1 RGDGIQ
7 LGAAIDASREKRYER
22 VAVSRSGIHH
32 RPAIGCPYGI
42 VSVPFKR
49 EARQGALVQIVDPDV
64 TSRPAGDV
72 HRQFRSIGGETRA
85 VADSAGVCQDLF
97 PSAAV
102 HQGEMVGPGGGDVDQ
117 RPPTEGALALTVPAA
132 HAEADASLQLNQFTV
147 DSSLLHIERDG
158 VQGGSDL
165 DQKLTVGVHD
175 VVNAVGQALNRFPL
189 AGPLVQPFGM
199 TAADV
204 TEGDDGP
211 IWQHGGDSW
220 EAKGANH
227 ASRSA

>member
-1 RGDGIQ
+1 MNERLDPEEVRAIVGRIKAEAVHIVEGHGGIVNQFVGDEVMALFGVPQAHEDDPVRAVRAAHDLHAMVHTLAPAVESRI
-7 LGAAIDASREKRYER
+7 GAPLRLH
-22 VAVSRSGIHH
+22 SGI
-32 RPAIGCPYGI
+32 
-42 VSVPFKR
+42 
-49 EARQGALVQIVDPDV
+49 
-64 TSRPAGDV
+64 
-72 HRQFRSIGGETRA
+72 
-85 VADSAGVCQDLF
+85 SAGLIVT
-97 PSAAV
+97 
-102 HQGEMVGPGGGDVDQ
+102 GTEDQ
-117 RPPTEGALALTVPAA
+117 RDGTFGVTGDAVNTGARLAA

-147 DSSLLHIERDG
+147 DSSLLHIEGDG